1 MLRVERDKG
10 TFCYVNEVTGN
21 APENLKGELVARG
34 SNQVI
39 RGLEL
44 SVPPLRLWG
53 EGLAVESVVSDPR
66 LHESHLCNDISVK
79 NPFRRK
85 GFLERLGW

>member
-1 MLRVERDKG
+1 MTYIKKYLFVLCAMLRVERDKG

-53 EGLAVESVVSDPR
+53 GEKGWR
-66 LHESHLCNDISVK
+66 LSQ
-79 NPFRRK
+79 
-85 GFLERLGW
+85 